1 MSHGHNKHKGFS
13 QTSKRYDGD
22 LKEQHKRARSTQHST
37 ETVQPNIE
45 EKTPKKEP
53 NRSNNLQ
60 GRNTR

>member
-22 LKEQHKRARSTQHST
+22 LKEQHRRARSTQHST
-37 ETVQPNIE
+37 VTARSDE
-45 EKTPKKEP
+45 ENESKKDS

>member
-13 QTSKRYDGD
+13 QTSKRFDGD

-37 ETVQPNIE
+37 ETARPELE
-45 EKTPKKEP
+45 EKEPKKP
-53 NRSNNLQ
+53 SNNLQ